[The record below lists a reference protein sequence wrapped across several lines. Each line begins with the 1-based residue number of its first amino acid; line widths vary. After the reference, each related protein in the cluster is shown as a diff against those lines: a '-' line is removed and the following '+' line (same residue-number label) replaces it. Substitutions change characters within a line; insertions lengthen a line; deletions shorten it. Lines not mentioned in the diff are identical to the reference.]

1 MEEQTQKHPEDEQRW
16 TTATTVS
23 FKVFCRFFVSSL
35 VEAFYKPVPAGL
47 SAHDPS
53 MTVRACVLATEK
65 APLGLRDC
73 RFPTLYFC

>member
-16 TTATTVS
+16 KTATTVS

-35 VEAFYKPVPAGL
+35 MEAFYKPVPAGL
-47 SAHDPS
+47 LAHDPS

-65 APLGLRDC
+65 APLGLCDC